1 MKPCSASWRRWYD
14 VAPVLSESSRA
25 KVVAVAGPSTR
36 RRISIFIRVGCDSAR
51 SPAADGVMDGVRS
64 AMTANIPLQT
74 TLCKQSLGELRH
86 SPRQFGCRSGRIH
99 SQIVGDYPGRSRAP
113 PDGWVRRGMA
123 THSAYVTRGQAF
135 ERDMD
140 YLPDRI
146 TAEEGRSRDA
156 YEPQPL
162 ERPTWPVEPGRY
174 RLVAAKA
181 C

>member
-64 AMTANIPLQT
+64 AMTANISLQT
-74 TLCKQSLGELRH
+74 SLCKHSLGELWD

-99 SQIVGDYPGRSRAP
+99 SQIVGDYPDGRVPHRTGGYGGAWRLTRRTSLGGRPSNGTWTTSPTGSRP
-113 PDGWVRRGMA
+113 RRG
-123 THSAYVTRGQAF
+123 
-135 ERDMD
+135 
-140 YLPDRI
+140 
-146 TAEEGRSRDA
+146 
-156 YEPQPL
+156 
-162 ERPTWPVEPGRY
+162 
-174 RLVAAKA
+174 
-181 C
+181 